1 MLAGRI
7 REPCE
12 KWGSLIPLLILLVM
26 RTGFERKRIDV
37 TQGDLIFS
45 PYGGK
50 HPSKPGWTRRLL
62 RKVRSQ
68 SRG

>member
-7 REPCE
+7 GEPC
-12 KWGSLIPLLILLVM
+12 KRWGSPIQLLILLVM

-45 PYGGK
+45 TYGSK
-50 HPSKPGWTRRLL
+50 HTSKPGWTRRML